1 MEGTK
6 PQFAPRRHRAALF
19 GACAVGAV
27 GVAGAFGSLTGA
39 QGTPVAVEP
48 VSVTAGGTEP
58 VATFNGRVQ
67 VSDTGGVAV
76 FESATD
82 PAGIDGRVWIRD
94 RVAGTS
100 TPTAERR
107 SAAPG
112 ISGNGCVVA
121 FSVPGTGAAATNV
134 SLAVVDRC
142 AVSSGAALPSGVA
155 LDTVVSAGAFA
166 APALSFDGSTIAWS
180 TGSEIRRYVRPTT
193 QAAYVRT
200 ASFDSS
206 LTASAGAVTAGDV
219 DVSDDG
225 ATVAFVAGPGSA
237 PFAPA
242 PANVYVWSAP
252 GGAAVSTIELV
263 SPTAQGTPG
272 TATSGSPSLSS
283 DGSLVVFG
291 STSTDLAAVGT
302 VPVTAP
308 FVVSVDR
315 TSRAT
320 KVLIGDADRPVVS
333 GDGLHVAYERGTA
346 VRMLSS
352 TSGASFATSTD
363 RPIDGLDRAGPAS
376 RVAISRFGRWV
387 VFDSGDGKSFTDSVE
402 LQEGV
407 MVWAADLRAATDGS
421 IGDTTTTTT
430 TTPIAT
436 TAPTTAVTTTRDTTT
451 TTSTTVPGTAGRAT
465 PVVIALPPTPPVVR
479 VPTFSGSSTP
489 SRRFTTVDVGG
500 DSAADSLVVQPQ
512 SVTFQPTIVDAGRST
527 SMVSLTNAGG
537 SIATVRSVRLE
548 PTNSTAYSIAADGC
562 TGTALGAGASC
573 TVEVSFTPVEVGA
586 SSGTISFD
594 ISDGTVVAA
603 SLLGDGSAEPT
614 LGPVP
619 AVATPGQVVTV
630 FGGGFPAGA
639 VVQLA
644 RAGTSEVDE
653 ISVDVDGT
661 FAHVFVVLP
670 RTPSG
675 PMTLTVTGQA
685 DLFGDVSAELLV
697 SGRGTSS
704 GAAPFRDGVGNPFGR

>member
-1 MEGTK
+1 LEGTK

-27 GVAGAFGSLTGA
+27 GVVGAFSSLTGA
-39 QGTPVAVEP
+39 QGVPVAVEP
-48 VSVTAGGTEP
+48 VSVTDGGTQP
-58 VATFNGRVQ
+58 VAAFNSRVQ

-82 PAGIDGRVWIRD
+82 PAGTNGRVWIRD

-121 FSVPGTGAAATNV
+121 FSVPGVRTAATNV

-142 AVSSGAALPSGVA
+142 AVSSGAALPSAVV
-155 LDTVVSAGAFA
+155 LDTVVSGGAFA
-166 APALSFDGSTIAWS
+166 APALSFDGSTIVWS

-193 QAAYVRT
+193 QAAHVRT
-200 ASFDSS
+200 ASFDSA
-206 LTASAGAVTAGDV
+206 LTATAGAVTAGDV

-225 ATVAFVAGPGSA
+225 ATVAFVAGPGST

-252 GGAAVSTIELV
+252 DGASASTIELM
-263 SPTAQGTPG
+263 SPTADGTPG
-272 TATSGSPSLSS
+272 AATSGSPSLSS

-291 STSTDLAAVGT
+291 STSTDLAAVGAD
-302 VPVTAP
+302 PVVAP

-315 TSRAT
+315 TTRAT
-320 KVLIGDADRPVVS
+320 KVLIGDARRPVVS
-333 GDGLHVAYERGTA
+333 GDGQHVAYERATA

-352 TSGASFATSTD
+352 TSGASFSTSTD
-363 RPIDGLDRAGPAS
+363 RPIDGLDTAGPAS
-376 RVAISRFGRWV
+376 RVAMSRFGRWV
-387 VFDSGDGKSFTDSVE
+387 LFDSGDGTSFTDSVE

-407 MVWAADLRAATDGS
+407 MVWAADLRVAADGS
-421 IGDTTTTTT
+421 IADTTTTTT
-430 TTPIAT
+430 TTT
-436 TAPTTAVTTTRDTTT
+436 TPPTTTPTPTVTT
-451 TTSTTVPGTAGRAT
+451 TTVPGTVGRAT
-465 PVVIALPPTPPVVR
+465 PVVIPRTPTRPVVR
-479 VPTFSGSSTP
+479 VPTFSGSSTT
-489 SRRFTTVDVGG
+489 SRRFSTAGVGG
-500 DSAADSLVVQPQ
+500 DSSEVSLVVEPQ

-527 SMVSLTNAGG
+527 SVVSLTNVGG
-537 SIATVRSVRLE
+537 STATVGSVRLE
-548 PTNSTAYSIAADGC
+548 PTTAYSIADDGC
-562 TGTALGAGASC
+562 TGTTLGAGATC
-573 TVEVSFTPVEVGA
+573 TVEVSFAPVEVGA
-586 SSGTISFD
+586 NTGTISFD
-594 ISDGTVVAA
+594 ISDGTVAEA
-603 SLLGDGSAEPT
+603 SLLGDGAAEPT

-644 RAGTSEVDE
+644 RPGTSEVDE

-675 PMTLTVTGQA
+675 PMTLTVTGQT
-685 DLFGDVSAELLV
+685 DLFDDVTTELLV
-697 SGRGTSS
+697 SGRGTGS